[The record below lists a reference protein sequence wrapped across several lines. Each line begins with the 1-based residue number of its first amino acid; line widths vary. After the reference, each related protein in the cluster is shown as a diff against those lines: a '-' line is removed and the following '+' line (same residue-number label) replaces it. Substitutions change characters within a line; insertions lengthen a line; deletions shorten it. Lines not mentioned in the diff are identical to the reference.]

1 MGAST
6 RARSLPGA
14 CFVAL
19 KDHRDGHDFVG
30 AAFRAGAHV
39 ALVDRDV
46 PGSAAHG
53 SGTLVKVPEV
63 IAGLQAVARSVRAAR
78 ADLRVVGVTGST
90 GKTSTKDLLAAALPD
105 GAAYA
110 SPESYNNEF
119 GLPMTLLNTPAGVR
133 GVVAE
138 MGERFPGDIALLC
151 EIARPEFGIVTNVG
165 LAHAEHL
172 GGREGVA
179 SVLAELLEA
188 LPESGAAVLHA
199 DDEWTPWLAA
209 RTSARVV
216 TVGYDAD
223 AAHRISHVDVG
234 RALDPEF
241 TLDGCRFRIGLRGA
255 HQVINAAMAAVM
267 ARDAFGVELEAVAE
281 RMEAARGSRWRMELA
296 ESADGV
302 VVLNDAY
309 NANPASMDA
318 ALRALAQ
325 LAVDGRR
332 IAVLGDMRE
341 LGDAQRRTR
350 TKPWAGSPAISAPT
364 CSSASA
370 PAAPRSPTRRAP
382 TSRTCASWRMPT
394 KRRPRCSG
402 SYEPGD
408 AVLVKASRGARAADG
423 RGPAPGGDLVIA
435 MLMAAGAAF
444 LVAVFGTP
452 LVIRT
457 LRKRGIGQQ
466 IRDDGPIEH
475 PHVHKAGTPTMGGLA
490 IVGAV
495 VVGYLVAHIRRADVS
510 VRELGMDA
518 C

>member
-1 MGAST
+1 MRLTAAEIAT
-6 RARSLPGA
+6 RAGGAVVTGDPNLLVTSWGFDSRALLPGA

-19 KDHRDGHDFVG
+19 KDHRDGHDFIG

-39 ALVDRDV
+39 ALIDRDV

-119 GLPMTLLNTPAGVR
+119 GLPLTLLNTPAGVR

-188 LPESGAAVLHA
+188 LPESGAAVLPA

-209 RTSARVV
+209 RTSARVE

-234 RALDPEF
+234 RALRSGIHARRLPVPHRAPRCAPSDQRG
-241 TLDGCRFRIGLRGA
+241 DGCRDGARRVRG
-255 HQVINAAMAAVM
+255 
-267 ARDAFGVELEAVAE
+267 R
-281 RMEAARGSRWRMELA
+281 ARGRRR
-296 ESADGV
+296 ADGSG
-302 VVLNDAY
+302 AWI
-309 NANPASMDA
+309 
-318 ALRALAQ
+318 ALAHG
-325 LAVDGRR
+325 ARRVGRR
-332 IAVLGDMRE
+332 RG
-341 LGDAQRRTR
+341 GAQRRVQR
-350 TKPWAGSPAISAPT
+350 QPGIDGRG
-364 CSSASA
+364 
-370 PAAPRSPTRRAP
+370 AA
-382 TSRTCASWRMPT
+382 
-394 KRRPRCSG
+394 
-402 SYEPGD
+402 
-408 AVLVKASRGARAADG
+408 GARAARCRRATD
-423 RGPAPGGDLVIA
+423 RGP
-435 MLMAAGAAF
+435 
-444 LVAVFGTP
+444 
-452 LVIRT
+452 R
-457 LRKRGIGQQ
+457 
-466 IRDDGPIEH
+466 
-475 PHVHKAGTPTMGGLA
+475 
-490 IVGAV
+490 
-495 VVGYLVAHIRRADVS
+495 
-510 VRELGMDA
+510 
-518 C
+518 

>member
-1 MGAST
+1 MRLTAADIAT
-6 RARSLPGA
+6 RAGGAVVTGDANTLVTSWGFDSRALLPGA

-30 AAFRAGAHV
+30 AAFRSGAHV
-39 ALVDRDV
+39 ALIDRDV
-46 PGSAAHG
+46 PLSAAHG
-53 SGTLVKVPEV
+53 TGVLVKVPEV
-63 IAGLQAVARSVRAAR
+63 ITGLQAVARSVRSER

-119 GLPMTLLNTPAGVR
+119 GLPLTLLNTPAGVR

-151 EIARPEFGIVTNVG
+151 EIARPEYGIVTNVG

-188 LPESGAAVLHA
+188 LPESGAAVLPA

-209 RTSARVV
+209 RTRARVE
-216 TVGYDAD
+216 TVGYDAG
-223 AAHRISHVDVG
+223 ATHRISHVDVG

-255 HQVINAAMAAVM
+255 HQVVNAAMAAVM
-267 ARDAFGVELEAVAE
+267 AHDAFGVELAAVAE

-325 LAVDGRR
+325 LGVDGRR

-341 LGDAQRRTR
+341 LGTHSAGAHEAVGRLAGDLGTDVLIGVGAGGAEIADAARAEVSDVRVV
-350 TKPWAGSPAISAPT
+350 ADADE
-364 CSSASA
+364 
-370 PAAPRSPTRRAP
+370 AAAAVLGLVR
-382 TSRTCASWRMPT
+382 
-394 KRRPRCSG
+394 
-402 SYEPGD
+402 PGD
-408 AVLVKASRGARAADG
+408 AVLVKASRALGLQTVAAR
-423 RGPAPGGDLVIA
+423 L
-435 MLMAAGAAF
+435 L
-444 LVAVFGTP
+444 
-452 LVIRT
+452 
-457 LRKRGIGQQ
+457 
-466 IRDDGPIEH
+466 E
-475 PHVHKAGTPTMGGLA
+475 A
-490 IVGAV
+490 I
-495 VVGYLVAHIRRADVS
+495 S
-510 VRELGMDA
+510 
-518 C
+518 